1 MSDII
6 KVEGHAHLVRDVNS
20 NAIINTNQNE
30 YQLYMKRIKVREK
43 QSDELRSAVKE
54 INNIKNERMKEDGHL
69 NLIRDNRSNAIVN
82 TSVTEYQVY
91 MKRIKAREEHGDQ
104 IRNAV
109 KEINTLKAELREI
122 KGLIKELVNG
132 S

>member
-1 MSDII
+1 MSKYL
-6 KVEGHAHLVRDVNS
+6 KVEGHDHLVRES
-20 NAIINTNQNE
+20 SSHAIINADASG
-30 YQLYMKRIKVREK
+30 Y
-43 QSDELRSAVKE
+43 S
-54 INNIKNERMKEDGHL
+54 
-69 NLIRDNRSNAIVN
+69 
-82 TSVTEYQVY
+82 VY
-91 MKRIKAREEHGDQ
+91 MRRVRAREQQGDQ